1 MDKTETGR
9 TYTRKELADKY
20 GIGIETLRYYENIG
34 LLEELERDGNNYRRY
49 SEDYEK
55 VLAFIT
61 NAKKRG
67 FTLAEMKEFIAA
79 LNSPSASPE
88 RLLAAIDGKIE
99 TLSAQV
105 ASIQGQIA
113 MLDELRRSE
122 RPGECETIASLK
134 KKA

>member
-9 TYTRKELADKY
+9 TYTRKELADAY

-34 LLEELERDGNNYRRY
+34 LLEKPERDGNNYRRY

-55 VLAFIT
+55 VLAFIMT
-61 NAKKRG
+61 AKERG

-79 LNSPSASPE
+79 LNSSSASPA
-88 RLLAAIDGKIE
+88 RLRAAIDGKIE
-99 TLSAQV
+99 TLSSQIT
-105 ASIQGQIA
+105 SIQRQIA

-122 RPGECETIASLK
+122 RLGECETIASLK
-134 KKA
+134 KRA